1 MRGAAV
7 MLAGALALCACSVFG
22 PAKPPAAITPPLRL
36 DREDFAQLQG
46 WSMSDPA
53 PALAAFRRSC
63 AVIAAKPDMAAMG
76 GLYAGRAEDWRAAC
90 AAASMAAPTENPTN
104 ENSPGENATAARAFF
119 ESAFV
124 PYLVSQGTAEGLFTG
139 YYEPQLRGSRTRH
152 GKFQTPLYGVPA
164 DLVTIDLGLFR
175 PGLKGQSLTGQVA
188 NGRVTPYP
196 ARARIAHE
204 GLAQAKA
211 LFYVDDPVD
220 AFFLQIQGSGR
231 IALDDG
237 SVVRAAYA
245 GQNGQ
250 PYTAIGAVLIARG
263 ALKREDVSLQS
274 IRAWIAAH
282 PGDAQGLL
290 DEDASYVFFAERP
303 LGDTQLGA
311 SGAQR
316 VALTPEASLAVDP
329 HIHAMGAPVWIEASA
344 PDPDVA
350 KPDRPFDRL
359 LVMQDVGGAIKGAV
373 RGDVYW
379 GHGAQAEAVAGRMK
393 NHGRMIVLLPKALA
407 RTLGTEAEFT
417 AP

>member
-7 MLAGALALCACSVFG
+7 LFAGALVLGACSVFG
-22 PAKPPAAITPPLRL
+22 PAKPPVASTPPLRL
-36 DREDFAQLQG
+36 NREDFAQLQG

-53 PALAAFRRSC
+53 PAMAAFRRSC
-63 AVIAAKPDMAAMG
+63 TVIAAKPDMAAMG
-76 GLYAGRAEDWRAAC
+76 GLYAGRVEDWRAAC
-90 AAASMAAPTENPTN
+90 ATASMAE
-104 ENSPGENATAARAFF
+104 PGENSRAFF

-139 YYEPQLRGSRTRH
+139 YYEPQLHGSRTRH
-152 GKFQTPLYGVPA
+152 GAFQTPLYGVPA

-196 ARARIAHE
+196 ARARIARD

-220 AFFLQIQGSGR
+220 GFFLQIQGSGR

-290 DEDASYVFFAERP
+290 DEDASYVFFVERP

-329 HIHAMGAPVWIEASA
+329 HIHAMGAPAWIEASA
-344 PDPDVA
+344 PDPDAA
-350 KPDRPFDRL
+350 KPDRPFNRL

-379 GHGAQAEAVAGRMK
+379 GYGAQAEAVAGRMK
-393 NHGRMIVLLPKALA
+393 NRGRMIVLLPKALA